1 MSQSFIDT
9 IRELRGGES
18 LQDLAD
24 ELQGLVAQVRATGR
38 PGKLQFT
45 LTVKPASK
53 GNVDTLLL
61 EDGISVKAPK
71 LDRAATVMFANTNN
85 FLQRHDPRQPQLDGL
100 REVVPMRTA
109 QKEQAQ

>member
-9 IRELRGGES
+9 VRELRGGES

-24 ELQGLVAQVRATGR
+24 ELQGLVAQVRVTGR
-38 PGKLQFT
+38 PGKLAYT

-61 EDGISVKAPK
+61 EDAITVKAPK
-71 LDRAATVMFANTNN
+71 LDRAATVMFATANN
-85 FLQRHDPRQPQLDGL
+85 FLSRSDPRQPELAGL
-100 REVVPMRTA
+100 REVATMRPAPKASA
-109 QKEQAQ
+109 Q